1 MKPFDRA
8 WVLLKMPLVRD
19 SIEYGEPDSTGFPTA
34 TATFQDRDD
43 PNVQYPMEAYGDQG
57 GTKVRVRDPLGTID
71 GDEVTFKPGG
81 VAGQAYFRT
90 GHDPYP
96 RNTDTA
102 DITTSPHHRR
112 KGIGTAMYDLI
123 NEMSKTKGTRLE
135 TYPSRLSDSSGSL
148 WAKVT
153 GLPYNT
159 PDEKSKFHRGEYQS
173 RLEWPK
179 EGSYT

>member
-1 MKPFDRA
+1 MKPFEHA

-57 GTKVRVRDPLGTID
+57 GTKVRVLEPLGTL
-71 GDEVTFKPGG
+71 GYLRGG
-81 VAGQAYFRT
+81 EAGHAYFRT
-90 GHDPYP
+90 GYDPYP

-102 DITTSPHHRR
+102 DISTEPHHRR

-135 TYPSRLSDSSGSL
+135 TYPSRLSDSSGPL

-159 PDEKSKFHRGEYQS
+159 PDEKSKFHQGEYQS